1 MRQDEMLERVV
12 IGLHAEIDLDPGWW
26 WSHGLKYG
34 TFEYWKAYE
43 KAMESEAKD
52 LNEFIRDHRS
62 RDGYGISIVR
72 EHKMI
77 CKFCG
82 HEYPDEYNGILDCC
96 DKAIDLEQE
105 NIKSLVNEEP

>member
-82 HEYPDEYNGILDCC
+82 HEYPDGYNGILDCC
-96 DKAIDLEQE
+96 DEAINLEQE